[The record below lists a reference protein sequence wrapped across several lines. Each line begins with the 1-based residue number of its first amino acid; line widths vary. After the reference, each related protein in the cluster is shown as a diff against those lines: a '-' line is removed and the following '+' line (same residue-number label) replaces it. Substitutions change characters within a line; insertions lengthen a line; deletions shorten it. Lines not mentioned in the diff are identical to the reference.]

1 MESKLLKTRALNTVC
16 LLVAAIVGA
25 GAGGCASTGI
35 YHNVP
40 PAYDLPANQD
50 KKVLIWIETPR
61 SAAADP
67 DAPEKLAQALRNYLI
82 AKANIKPD
90 NVLVAHEIGNVT
102 ADMLITPE
110 TAALQAGAGLALFV
124 RIEEYELLPMNIR
137 NYHSGRLLTRTIL
150 LDAQTAQP
158 LWPSDTLGKQHDI
171 VVELGQGNRNEI
183 LSRLNNSTAHCIVR
197 HLYPIKKIYYKN
209 SDERISIQEAYELET
224 F

>member
-1 MESKLLKTRALNTVC
+1 MKKIDLNTVC
-16 LLVAAIVGA
+16 LRVAVIVGA
-25 GAGGCASTGI
+25 VAGGCASTGI

-40 PAYDLPANQD
+40 PAYNLPANQD

-67 DAPEKLAQALRNYLI
+67 DASEKLAQALRNHLV
-82 AKANIKPD
+82 AKANMKPE
-90 NVLVAHEIGNVT
+90 NVLLAPQFGNVT

-137 NYHSGRLLTRTIL
+137 NFHSGRMLTRTIL

-171 VVELGQGNRNEI
+171 VVELGKGDRNEM

-197 HLYPIKKIYYKN
+197 NLYPIKKIYYKN
-209 SDERISIQEAYELET
+209 SDERISIQEAFELET